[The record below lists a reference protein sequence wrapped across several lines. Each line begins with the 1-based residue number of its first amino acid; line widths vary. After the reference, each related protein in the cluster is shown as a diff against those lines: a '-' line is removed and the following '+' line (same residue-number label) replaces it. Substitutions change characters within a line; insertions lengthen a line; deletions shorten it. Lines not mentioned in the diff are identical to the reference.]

1 MVFYMICISLFRPE
15 FPSIPKQKIIRSIA
29 ESDAVPRILF
39 EEKEQECLAKD
50 ETIRVYISNRHNS
63 FCSSSDF
70 RSIDSHEQKRI
81 LFFLRF

>member
-1 MVFYMICISLFRPE
+1 MICISLFRPE

-50 ETIRVYISNRHNS
+50 ETIRVNKIL
-63 FCSSSDF
+63 FCSWESLLLKSEEEKNVF
-70 RSIDSHEQKRI
+70 CLWESLLLKI
-81 LFFLRF
+81 

>member
-1 MVFYMICISLFRPE
+1 LFFFFKQYSRNSITLSLFRPE

-50 ETIRVYISNRHNS
+50 EFEYVNTK
-63 FCSSSDF
+63 CSYY
-70 RSIDSHEQKRI
+70 
-81 LFFLRF
+81 